1 MTITAP
7 QPAETSTPAPLG
19 AAIPVKR
26 HPFAPS
32 PLNKRR
38 WQNFKAN
45 RRGYWAFWIFLV
57 LFAISLLANFIATLL
72 AEIVGGIL
80 NAPIGEFYTLA
91 VLFPAT
97 CLAARRLQ
105 DTGRNGMLA
114 WVLLILIAV
123 TQIAGIL
130 MALSFFFVG
139 FLGMLFLPGLSILG
153 LLTLGVGVVL
163 IWFWCQPGDA
173 GPNAYGPVPPVF
185 DPSKPSIVT

>member
-1 MTITAP
+1 
-7 QPAETSTPAPLG
+7 
-19 AAIPVKR
+19 
-26 HPFAPS
+26 
-32 PLNKRR
+32 
-38 WQNFKAN
+38 
-45 RRGYWAFWIFLV
+45 
-57 LFAISLLANFIATLL
+57 
-72 AEIVGGIL
+72 
-80 NAPIGEFYTLA
+80 
-91 VLFPAT
+91 
-97 CLAARRLQ
+97 
-105 DTGRNGMLA
+105 MLA

>member
-1 MTITAP
+1 MDFQAIFDNYKRTITEHYFDMTGRVGRA
-7 QPAETSTPAPLG
+7 Q
-19 AAIPVKR
+19 
-26 HPFAPS
+26 
-32 PLNKRR
+32 
-38 WQNFKAN
+38 
-45 RRGYWAFWIFLV
+45 FWYFV
-57 LFAISLLANFIATLL
+57 LANFIATLL

-114 WVLLILIAV
+114 WALLILIAV

-163 IWFWCQPGDA
+163 IWFWCQPS
-173 GPNAYGPVPPVF
+173 PVPTPMARCRRC
-185 DPSKPSIVT
+185 SILSGPASSPENKNGADCSAPFSLVL